1 VGLDVLR
8 TINGQIRDFE
18 IELRLKV
25 FMGFEEDNMIRTS
38 GTETSPAILA
48 IALLFGMPAIASPQ
62 SHDPKNPTHLGP
74 GVNKGNVDNKE
85 NGPNYYYF
93 YAGPG
98 HIELHYA
105 FKAMGVFGNPLKEAL
120 SFDLYD
126 ENSKLIVH
134 NAVVSVE
141 NMEKVSQPGDLG
153 SRQKLILRVISP
165 DTALRLGGYYEIEA
179 TGAVAFE
186 GKATGANAKP
196 VDTALY
202 HPAGP
207 LATPVKGN
215 EAVSLYT
222 PQGSLYTPGGSL
234 YIPGAS
240 LYTPVGALTNVLES
254 PQDLRLTLAAD
265 ILFDFDKST
274 IRADAQAALDRVA
287 EIIRSKS
294 QGVVRIEGF
303 TDSKG
308 APDYNLR
315 LSKARAESVQNWL
328 ADREGLNGAGFS
340 TQGFGATRFA
350 ASNAK
355 PDGSDDPAGRQK
367 NRRVEIIIRKRE

>member
-1 VGLDVLR
+1 M
-8 TINGQIRDFE
+8 T
-18 IELRLKV
+18 
-25 FMGFEEDNMIRTS
+25 RTS
-38 GTETSPAILA
+38 GTEKSAPAILA
-48 IALLFGMPAIASPQ
+48 IALLLGINAIGSAQ
-62 SHDPKNPTHLGP
+62 SHDPKNPTPLGP
-74 GVNKGNVDNKE
+74 GVNRGNVDNKE

-98 HIELHYA
+98 HVDLHYA
-105 FKAMGVFGNPLKEAL
+105 FKEMGVFGNPMKQAL

-126 ENSKLIVH
+126 ENNKLIVH

-141 NMEKVSQPGDLG
+141 NMEKLSQPGDLG
-153 SRQKLILRVISP
+153 SRQRLILRVIAP

-179 TGAVAFE
+179 TGAVALD

-222 PQGSLYTPGGSL
+222 PQGSLYTPG
-234 YIPGAS
+234 AS
-240 LYTPVGALTNVLES
+240 LYTPVGALTNVQES
-254 PQDLRLTLAAD
+254 PQELRLTLAAD

-294 QGVVRIEGF
+294 QGVVTIEGF

-315 LSKARAESVQNWL
+315 LSRARAEAVQNWL
-328 ADREGLNGAGFS
+328 TDREGLHGAGF
-340 TQGFGATRFA
+340 TTRGFGATRFA
-350 ASNAK
+350 APNAM
-355 PDGSDDPAGRQK
+355 PDGSDDPAGRRK